1 MIKTDS
7 GKFQMQNLTFNV
19 NVKISDLS
27 LETLRYV
34 EFINSEVNSDMLVVL
49 RQRYNIDDESS
60 SQLYQ
65 GKYKPILTFLE
76 SNQDNVVFD
85 PFIHLPWVKT
95 I

>member
-60 SQLYQ
+60 SLFYQ
-65 GKYKPILTFLE
+65 GKI
-76 SNQDNVVFD
+76 
-85 PFIHLPWVKT
+85 
-95 I
+95 

>member
-49 RQRYNIDDESS
+49 RQRYNIDDELS
-60 SQLYQ
+60 SQFYQ
-65 GKYKPILTFLE
+65 GKI
-76 SNQDNVVFD
+76 
-85 PFIHLPWVKT
+85 
-95 I
+95 

>member
-60 SQLYQ
+60 SQFYQ
-65 GKYKPILTFLE
+65 GKI
-76 SNQDNVVFD
+76 
-85 PFIHLPWVKT
+85 
-95 I
+95 

>member
-7 GKFQMQNLTFNV
+7 GKFQMQNLNFNV

-60 SQLYQ
+60 SQFYQ
-65 GKYKPILTFLE
+65 GKI
-76 SNQDNVVFD
+76 
-85 PFIHLPWVKT
+85 
-95 I
+95 

>member
-1 MIKTDS
+1 
-7 GKFQMQNLTFNV
+7 MQNLTFNV

-60 SQLYQ
+60 SQFYQ
-65 GKYKPILTFLE
+65 GKI
-76 SNQDNVVFD
+76 
-85 PFIHLPWVKT
+85 
-95 I
+95 